1 MKRRTVA
8 TAIALVVLITA
19 GCGHYGAL
27 TKDYGNSYNRAKQGQ
42 ILNPAAS
49 NNLAP
54 VTGLPAKA
62 AEATMMKY
70 IDSFAPPQGAASQ
83 GAQSLLMTPIS
94 SGVASGTGQNAYGQ

>member
-1 MKRRTVA
+1 MKRGTVLA
-8 TAIALVVLITA
+8 AIALVVLITA

-49 NNLAP
+49 SNLAP
-54 VTGLPAKA
+54 VTGLSAKA
-62 AEATMMKY
+62 ADAAMTKY
-70 IDSFAPPQGAASQ
+70 IESFAPSQGAASQ

-94 SGVASGTGQNAYGQ
+94 SGAATGTGQNAYGQ